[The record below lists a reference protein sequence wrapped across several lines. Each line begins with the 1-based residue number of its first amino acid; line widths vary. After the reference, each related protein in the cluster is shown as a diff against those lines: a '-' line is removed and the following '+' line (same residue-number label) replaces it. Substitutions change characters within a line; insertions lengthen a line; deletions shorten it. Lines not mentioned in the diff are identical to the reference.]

1 MPTRSRVKF
10 KRGERYKYKD
20 LKFKRGER
28 YKYRD
33 LKFKRGK
40 KVSLRELEFRLRRI
54 TPTPELSQAAVRWKQ
69 VKLAV
74 KIRGRE
80 IGEELLRREQ
90 DNQRQEINHSRET
103 LANQLTIPQE
113 PQEWSNEDCQNAIKG
128 LNSDWKHIH
137 ATLKNDTEA
146 LKKLVDFRKQLV
158 DSLIDEMRQKYPG
171 LVASS
176 VGSSDLT
183 SDYDVTLGVTD
194 GSVNDVKA
202 VQELNARL
210 KEIFGKQPGT
220 VFDTNFYTN
229 NFLTLKENILTDG
242 SVGEVAPA
250 DSPNEATAPITTADQ
265 DVLALLKQRRY
276 MDQIKWDDY
285 VKEVT
290 NDITDPTKRA
300 ETRRQYDTANDIYQ
314 ISLQELLEAT
324 GEPSESVQ
332 LTAEE
337 ESLIE
342 LQPVESH
349 EQFRNQLLLSHK
361 IRAQEES
368 NSDLV
373 LEKSNELYNNRM
385 LQVRELQAQVAALPD
400 QNSEEAQ
407 NLKAEVERQLS
418 NALFFASEAY
428 HSKGT
433 ILHVVEGIQGK
444 NQEVLAALTPNQILD
459 SVNEQ
464 LGDFLKDIRHYT
476 AEEVDDGTTFYRA
489 SKYMH
494 RLFDAVNLLKEKE
507 AIGDLDF
514 ESQYG
519 STKDLYEAIGEVLL
533 PARKGKFG
541 LSPEETMELARDTV
555 WNMYQIITAEELEDI
570 VLSLVKEVNIV
581 ARDVINFDDADVSE
595 LLPE

>member
-1 MPTRSRVKF
+1 
-10 KRGERYKYKD
+10 
-20 LKFKRGER
+20 
-28 YKYRD
+28 
-33 LKFKRGK
+33 
-40 KVSLRELEFRLRRI
+40 
-54 TPTPELSQAAVRWKQ
+54 
-69 VKLAV
+69 
-74 KIRGRE
+74 
-80 IGEELLRREQ
+80 
-90 DNQRQEINHSRET
+90 
-103 LANQLTIPQE
+103 
-113 PQEWSNEDCQNAIKG
+113 
-128 LNSDWKHIH
+128 
-137 ATLKNDTEA
+137 
-146 LKKLVDFRKQLV
+146 
-158 DSLIDEMRQKYPG
+158 
-171 LVASS
+171 
-176 VGSSDLT
+176 
-183 SDYDVTLGVTD
+183 
-194 GSVNDVKA
+194 
-202 VQELNARL
+202 
-210 KEIFGKQPGT
+210 
-220 VFDTNFYTN
+220 
-229 NFLTLKENILTDG
+229 
-242 SVGEVAPA
+242 
-250 DSPNEATAPITTADQ
+250 
-265 DVLALLKQRRY
+265 
-276 MDQIKWDDY
+276 
-285 VKEVT
+285 
-290 NDITDPTKRA
+290 
-300 ETRRQYDTANDIYQ
+300 
-314 ISLQELLEAT
+314 
-324 GEPSESVQ
+324 
-332 LTAEE
+332 
-337 ESLIE
+337 
-342 LQPVESH
+342 
-349 EQFRNQLLLSHK
+349 
-361 IRAQEES
+361 
-368 NSDLV
+368 
-373 LEKSNELYNNRM
+373 NRM

-494 RLFDAVNLLKEKE
+494 RLFDAVNLLKEKG

-581 ARDVINFDDADVSE
+581 ARDVINFDDADVPE

>member
-1 MPTRSRVKF
+1 MPTRSRIKF

-20 LKFKRGER
+20 LKFKRSER

-40 KVSLRELEFRLRRI
+40 KVSLRELEFRLSRI
-54 TPTPELSQAAVRWKQ
+54 TPTSELSPAETLAKQAH
-69 VKLAV
+69 LALSILGEDIA
-74 KIRGRE
+74 KE
-80 IGEELLRREQ
+80 ILRREQ
-90 DNQRQEINHSRET
+90 DNQRQEINQSRES
-103 LANQLTIPQE
+103 LTNKLSIPQE
-113 PQEWSNEDCQNAIKG
+113 PQDWSNEDCQNAIKG

-137 ATLKNDTEA
+137 ATLKKDTEA

-194 GSVNDVKA
+194 GSTNDVKA

-265 DVLALLKQRRY
+265 DVLALLKQRHY

-290 NDITDPTKRA
+290 NDITDSTKRA

-324 GEPSESVQ
+324 GEPSASVQ
-332 LTAEE
+332 LTDEE

-349 EQFRNQLLLSHK
+349 EQLRNQLLLSHK

-459 SVNEQ
+459 SLNEQ

-494 RLFDAVNLLKEKE
+494 RLFDAVNLLKEKGT
-507 AIGDLDF
+507 IGDLNF

-519 STKDLYEAIGEVLL
+519 STKDLYEAIGVVLL

-570 VLSLVKEVNIV
+570 VLSLVKEVNTV
-581 ARDVINFDDADVSE
+581 ARDVINFDDADVPE